1 MHLAGSNMILKE
13 APRLYS
19 PQIRLNRRTCKTV
32 KLGGITYPKGMSVI
46 MAISSFT
53 MIQNSWATM
62 PKNSIQRGLQVGCRR
77 HQRIRSPTFLFS
89 WGSRVCMGAELLDEP
104 EHDSATCSPAPC
116 PLISLRPHGAQIHY
130 DIPGISPSCGISSW
144 PRETLCL
151 HDCCYLELEG
161 FIIRVSCS
169 YWSFGFLLCVNSE
182 MKQGSYVD
190 Q

>member
-62 PKNSIQRGLQVGCRR
+62 PKNSIQRGLQVGC
-77 HQRIRSPTFLFS
+77 QRIRWPSFLFS
-89 WGSRVCMGAELLDEP
+89 WGSRVCMGQNFAMSLSMFLQLTVTPYFSKYTKFGAWQE
-104 EHDSATCSPAPC
+104 SATYF
-116 PLISLRPHGAQIHY
+116 QKK
-130 DIPGISPSCGISSW
+130 
-144 PRETLCL
+144 
-151 HDCCYLELEG
+151 
-161 FIIRVSCS
+161 IR
-169 YWSFGFLLCVNSE
+169 
-182 MKQGSYVD
+182 
-190 Q
+190 